1 MDTNCTVTKSAST
14 PDPPKL
20 TILINKYDSNKHSF
34 IKKEIESAFN
44 DPSEY
49 LNTDNHNI
57 IVNKLVKFPRLD
69 KNNNIKPYSIIGT
82 TELFAKKI
90 SQLPT
95 FTRKSLIHSI
105 TDKDKS
111 ENKNPVTNYLF
122 DRKKDRDK
130 ENKEPVNYISDV
142 KLEKIYDKFK
152 DLKNKNA
159 PHYNEFMNEIDSKN
173 KPQVK
178 QVLNLQEKILKKQ
191 EERQREFDNMS
202 KIIALKTNKRE
213 DEILMNRTD
222 GFRIKKEISNT
233 IDLQKNKFD
242 DGLGNNKWIVSLRRP
257 ENFSGIREAY
267 FNSGTKDNPSWV
279 MVKEK
284 SPDYCFT
291 ETVRLPNS
299 KSWKEIQ
306 NYTTKS
312 FYMGQT
318 ISDFNKTNRNF
329 NFNSEYNDKWNYMT
343 VYFS

>member
-1 MDTNCTVTKSAST
+1 MDTYNKGLVKSASLT
-14 PDPPKL
+14 SPKL

-44 DPSEY
+44 DPNEY
-49 LNTDNHNI
+49 LNTENPNI

-69 KNNNIKPYSIIGT
+69 KNNNIKPYTIIGS

-95 FTRKSLIHSI
+95 FTRKSILHTFVNISDNNKNI
-105 TDKDKS
+105 SMNTVFDKKKDKD
-111 ENKNPVTNYLF
+111 
-122 DRKKDRDK
+122 
-130 ENKEPVNYISDV
+130 NKEPVNYISDV
-142 KLEKIYDKFK
+142 KLEKIYDKYK

-159 PHYNEFMNEIDSKN
+159 SHYNEFMNEIDPKA
-173 KPQVK
+173 KPRVK

-191 EERQREFDNMS
+191 EERQRDFENMS

-222 GFRIKKEISNT
+222 GFRIKKEISST
-233 IDLQKNKFD
+233 IDQQKNKFD
-242 DGLGNNKWIVSLRRP
+242 DGLGSNKWIVSLRRP
-257 ENFSGIREAY
+257 DNFKGIREAY
-267 FNSGTKDNPSWV
+267 FNSGTKENPSWV

-318 ISDFNKTNRNF
+318 ISDFNKTNKNF
-329 NFNSEYNDKWNYMT
+329 NFNTECNDKWNYMT
-343 VYFS
+343 VKYFNL